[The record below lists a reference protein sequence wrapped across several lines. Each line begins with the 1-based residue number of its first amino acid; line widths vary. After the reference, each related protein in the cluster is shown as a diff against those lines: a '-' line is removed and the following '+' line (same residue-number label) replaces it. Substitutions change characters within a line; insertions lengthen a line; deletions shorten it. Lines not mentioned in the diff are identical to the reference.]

1 MIKRFLKGLDQKY
14 LKICMY
20 AAITV
25 LVTVIAGAL
34 AFSTG
39 PFWSKLWAIFTAVLK
54 PIIIGG
60 IICYLLLPVV
70 NRLERLFNRDKEHG
84 WARSVSVLLTF
95 AVIAAAVILVLAMI
109 VISIYKNVGA
119 LNIESITNLYTTLKE
134 EYAEVAKYLEQV
146 MESFNIS
153 SGRISTILKSAAGA
167 IENFFSGLLF
177 GVIFAVYFLL
187 DKKNSIVSYWNRA
200 FRLIFGDK
208 AQEQLRFFMKD
219 ADNAFSGYIRGQ
231 MVDAAIVGVMASIAL
246 AVAGVPYA
254 VLIGVCIGF
263 GNLIPYFGPVVGYA
277 AVVIVCLTSGN
288 FTKMLIGLV
297 IIAVIMFVDGNII
310 NPRLL
315 SENVDVHPLLV
326 VAALLG
332 GGVLGGIAGMLIAVP
347 TAALLKLQFD
357 RYLQKLEDGRESHE

>member
-54 PIIIGG
+54 PIVIGG
-60 IICYLLLPVV
+60 IICYLLLPAV

-84 WARSVSVLLTF
+84 WARPASVLLTF

-119 LNIESITNLYTTLKE
+119 LNIESITNLYTILKE
-134 EYAEVAKYLEQV
+134 EYAEVAKYLEQM
-146 MESFNIS
+146 MEYFNIS

-208 AQEQLRFFMKD
+208 AQEQLRFFMNGCRGCPLCRAHWRMHRFWKPDPVFRTGRGLRSSCDRVSHFGKLHQD
-219 ADNAFSGYIRGQ
+219 AHRFSDHRGHNVCRRKHYQSQAFVGECRCSPPFGSRGTAWRRRTGRHCRHA
-231 MVDAAIVGVMASIAL
+231 DRRTHSRAFET
-246 AVAGVPYA
+246 AV
-254 VLIGVCIGF
+254 
-263 GNLIPYFGPVVGYA
+263 
-277 AVVIVCLTSGN
+277 
-288 FTKMLIGLV
+288 
-297 IIAVIMFVDGNII
+297 
-310 NPRLL
+310 
-315 SENVDVHPLLV
+315 
-326 VAALLG
+326 
-332 GGVLGGIAGMLIAVP
+332 
-347 TAALLKLQFD
+347 
-357 RYLQKLEDGRESHE
+357 